1 MSLLILAAPTNPSI
15 ANAIPSFSILFS
27 TTLILTVLATILL
40 IIFLCLPSK
49 SPTRYD
55 EQINESV
62 Q

>member
-1 MSLLILAAPTNPSI
+1 
-15 ANAIPSFSILFS
+15 
-27 TTLILTVLATILL
+27 L

-55 EQINESV
+55 EAQISESV